1 MPDRANVQSTAQGL
15 VGALVGGSLGF
26 LAFRWAYSQG
36 FYAMILPGALLGLGC
51 GLLAQHRSIPR
62 GIVCGVAALFL
73 GLYTEWQ
80 YYPFEADDSFLYMLT
95 HVYRLRPLTLGMIGL
110 GTAFAFWFGKD
121 AGFRRGLKA

>member
-62 GIVCGVAALFL
+62 GIVCGVAALLL

-80 YYPFEADDSFLYMLT
+80 YFESDDSFLYMLT

-121 AGFRRGLKA
+121 AGFRRGPKA